1 MPTGNMHET
10 TQRVWIVEDDPET
23 RSSFAALVK
32 SLGLI
37 PESFGSAAEILP
49 RLVEDLRGC
58 AIVDFRL
65 PDTDGLEL
73 FREMQHR
80 GCDLPVILISA
91 FLDVRRAA
99 DAMGAGVFRVLEKPY
114 RDSELSEAIH
124 EAIEHDRVAHS
135 KRTLR
140 IDFAHRLETLDG
152 RERAALDL
160 IISGCPN
167 KTVERKLAV
176 STRTVDRI
184 RASILE
190 KMKYLS
196 FVELAVAYG
205 SAKETGL
212 DFDQI
217 PPAHSHMHTVPSS
230 DVSGPVHQ
238 GTAEES

>member
-23 RSSFAALVK
+23 RTSFAALVK
-32 SLGLI
+32 SLGMT
-37 PESFGSAAEILP
+37 PESCGSAAELLP
-49 RLVEDLRGC
+49 HLDKDIRGC
-58 AIVDFRL
+58 AIVDFRF

-73 FREMQHR
+73 FREMRHR

-124 EAIEHDRVAHS
+124 EALEQDRVAHC

-140 IDFAHRLETLDG
+140 IDFAHRLESLDG

-212 DFDQI
+212 NFDQI
-217 PPAHSHMHTVPSS
+217 PPARSLSHNALTS
-230 DVSGPVHQ
+230 DDGEPVHQ
-238 GTAEES
+238 DSAEEN

>member
-1 MPTGNMHET
+1 MLATA
-10 TQRVWIVEDDPET
+10 QRVWIVEDDRET

-37 PESFGSAAEILP
+37 PEACGCAAELWP
-49 RLVEDLRGC
+49 QLNADSRGC

-73 FREMQHR
+73 FRDMRRR
-80 GCDLPVILISA
+80 GCDIPVILISA
-91 FLDVRRAA
+91 FLDVRHTAE
-99 DAMGAGVFRVLEKPY
+99 AMSAGVFRVLEKPY
-114 RDSELSEAIH
+114 RDTELSEAIH
-124 EAIEHDRVAHS
+124 DAIRHDQTVEA

-140 IDFAHRLETLDG
+140 IDFAHRLRALDH
-152 RERAALDL
+152 RERQALDMF
-160 IISGCPN
+160 IAGAAN

-184 RASILE
+184 RASILD
-190 KMKYLS
+190 KMRYLT

-205 SAKETGL
+205 TVKESGL

-217 PPAHSHMHTVPSS
+217 PPARSHAPHNELS
-230 DVSGPVHQ
+230 DAAGPVHESSV
-238 GTAEES
+238 EEN

>member
-1 MPTGNMHET
+1 MHNEGGVKPTGNMHESA
-10 TQRVWIVEDDPET
+10 QCVWIVEDDPET

-32 SLGLI
+32 SLGLT
-37 PESFGSAAEILP
+37 PAAFGSAAEILP
-49 RLVEDLRGC
+49 RLAEDIRGC

-73 FREMQHR
+73 FREMRHR
-80 GCDLPVILISA
+80 GCDIPVILISA
-91 FLDVRRAA
+91 FLDVRRTA

-124 EAIEHDRVAHS
+124 EAIDHDRTTRT

-140 IDFAHRLETLDG
+140 IDFAHRLESLDG

-167 KTVERKLAV
+167 KTVERKLVV

-190 KMKYLS
+190 KMRYLS

-205 SAKETGL
+205 SAKEAGL
-212 DFDQI
+212 SLDQHPAVDFQPD
-217 PPAHSHMHTVPSS
+217 PTS
-230 DVSGPVHQ
+230 
-238 GTAEES
+238 

>member
-1 MPTGNMHET
+1 MPTGNMQET

-23 RSSFAALVK
+23 RTSFAALVK
-32 SLGLI
+32 SLGMT
-37 PESFGSAAEILP
+37 PESCGSAAELLP
-49 RLVEDLRGC
+49 HLDKDIRGC

-73 FREMQHR
+73 FREMRHR

-124 EAIEHDRVAHS
+124 EALEQDRVAHS

-140 IDFAHRLETLDG
+140 IDFAHRLESLDG

-212 DFDQI
+212 NFDQI
-217 PPAHSHMHTVPSS
+217 PPARSLSHNALTS
-230 DVSGPVHQ
+230 DDGEPVHQ
-238 GTAEES
+238 DSAEEN